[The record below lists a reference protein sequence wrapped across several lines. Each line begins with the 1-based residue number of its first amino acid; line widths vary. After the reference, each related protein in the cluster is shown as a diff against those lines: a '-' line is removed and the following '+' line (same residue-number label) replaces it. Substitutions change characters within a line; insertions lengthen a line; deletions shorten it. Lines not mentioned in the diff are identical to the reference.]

1 MSPGKKR
8 RILFSHLIRILLP
21 LLANEWFM
29 NFKLARYKA
38 TKAKDDTVEFL
49 RIFFEYIP
57 DLGQKH
63 LLKDVARCLGD
74 EELRQLVERIEFGLL
89 RPMLS
94 PRPEIVKSIE
104 KSIRNNCLSRDG
116 NRCVITGVPITA
128 RHLDKFGKSTEI
140 QLSAAHIIPL
150 DMAMDIKRGVLQ
162 HHPQSSDMD
171 ERYQHGKVWDNLQR
185 YFRFRILDQQ
195 NSPSLPDIFEFE
207 KEQNRMIMAVSIRR
221 EFEMFHFVLEA
232 TQTPNHYY
240 FKGFSELPSYFMV
253 FAPRDKIVKLK
264 SYDSR
269 YPLPSAILLSIHA
282 AIGNIL
288 HQSSRGEKI
297 EQLKE
302 DLLRGRHGLA
312 SAGSSKIED
321 IFSLSKLSSLI
332 PSDEG

>member
-1 MSPGKKR
+1 
-8 RILFSHLIRILLP
+8 
-21 LLANEWFM
+21 M
-29 NFKLARYKA
+29 NWKLARYKA

-49 RIFFEYIP
+49 RIFFENIP

-63 LLKDVARCLGD
+63 LLKDVARCFGD

-94 PRPEIVKSIE
+94 PRPAIVKSIE

-128 RHLDKFGKSTEI
+128 RHLNKSWKSTEI

-150 DMAMDIKRGVLQ
+150 DMAIDIKRGVLQ
-162 HHPQSSDMD
+162 PHSQSADMD

-185 YFRFRILDQQ
+185 YFRFHILDQQ
-195 NSPSLPDIFEFE
+195 SEFSPYYSSPSLPDIFEFE
-207 KEQNRMIMAVSIRR
+207 KEQNRLIMAVSIRR

-240 FKGFSELPSYFMV
+240 FKGFSELPSCFMV
-253 FAPRDKIVKLK
+253 FAPRDRIVKLR

-312 SAGSSKIED
+312 GARSSKIED

-332 PSDEG
+332 SSDEG